1 MPSDVF
7 LVCQMGFSDGQKTNM
22 MARPS
27 DFSDGLEEKIHTR
40 NENLGFWSVTSDG
53 PPSEGRFFLY
63 KKRPY

>member
-1 MPSDVF
+1 MF
-7 LVCQMGFSDGQKTNM
+7 LGDQMGFSDGPKTNL

-53 PPSEGRFFLY
+53 PPSDGRLFFY
-63 KKRPY
+63 KKRP